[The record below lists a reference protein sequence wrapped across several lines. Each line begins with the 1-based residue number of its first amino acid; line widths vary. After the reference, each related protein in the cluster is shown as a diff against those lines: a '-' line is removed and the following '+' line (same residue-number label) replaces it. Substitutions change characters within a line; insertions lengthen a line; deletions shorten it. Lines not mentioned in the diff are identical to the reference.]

1 MEAVKVIWMRATA
14 IVTIASGVSRAAVGN
29 ASHFS
34 EPESRH
40 QGRYVTGLI
49 FVSIVVDS
57 GQGQLHRVLSQKHCQ
72 TSFMP
77 VALEGVGET
86 MLYTS

>member
-1 MEAVKVIWMRATA
+1 METVKVILMRATA
-14 IVTIASGVSRAAVGN
+14 IVTIAYGVSRAAAGN

-40 QGRYVTGLI
+40 HGIYVTCLI

-57 GQGQLHRVLSQKHCQ
+57 GQGQLHRVLSQ
-72 TSFMP
+72 
-77 VALEGVGET
+77 ET
-86 MLYTS
+86 LPDFIHACST